1 MRLLTAGS
9 LVRVQLGEPKEKH
22 TNRCAFSFA
31 FKLIPTNNLVF
42 RQADLRLL
50 TASQACARSARWSK
64 PRRGRNKE
72 NFRGA
77 SDRLKGDI
85 LRAKRVT
92 RFWRSQVLMFLTVRV
107 VGFVHDFRRNSW
119 EIKGFCY
126 LYVWNLSW
134 QFLTPYSGFDWLELI
149 TFYYIHIF

>member
-22 TNRCAFSFA
+22 TIRCAFSFA
-31 FKLIPTNNLVF
+31 LKLIQNNNLVF
-42 RQADLRLL
+42 RQINLRLL
-50 TASQACARSARWSK
+50 TASQACAAGGRWSK

-77 SDRLKGDI
+77 SARLKGDI

-92 RFWRSQVLMFLTVRV
+92 RFCRRQVLMFLTVRV
-107 VGFVHDFRRNSW
+107 VNFEKLLRNQGFLL
-119 EIKGFCY
+119 Y
-126 LYVWNLSW
+126 LCLIFYV
-134 QFLTPYSGFDWLELI
+134 YSTWHSFSGLVGLEHM
-149 TFYYIHIF
+149 TF